1 VTDATPYGT
10 DSSGAFNFPDVLGG
24 HQVNGVAADDLHI
37 YYYPTSP
44 GLEEMA
50 DFTLDFATNNDDT
63 LPTPYSYVMQPARVN
78 IAVAHAPAASFVE
91 VRAGNSNVGYAEAD
105 VPLSAGTGVASVLPM
120 SNFDDVVAFSF
131 HVVSPG
137 ITTCLAQTESLA
149 GTQVSVTGG
158 TTATD
163 TVNLD
168 WSKAQYAYLAGPT
181 CQHSGHPGTV
191 VKMILKRWPA
201 EEKADF
207 VADYGSGAYLYSTS
221 QTSSGAGITYTVPL
235 RVRAN
240 APICVY
246 PIETYRAD
254 DLDSLVGLWDY
265 FQVCTFKSSA
275 SAIRH
280 GKAVRLSGKVPGK
293 GYVTIYSTRHKASGQ
308 PATLAAKGWVKV
320 GRYRATSSG
329 KFLSGSLHLTHT
341 TWYVAKYTGW
351 AFPAFTS
358 VVKVAVR

>member
-1 VTDATPYGT
+1 MRRIPACVFVLLGVGLLLAPAQALASTGATHTAFGLRHAASAGVDFQRLGDATTYPISGFVRDYDGKGVAGAEVDWGWWSSFTDRNFGGSNVTDATPYGT

-149 GTQVSVTGG
+149 GTQGSVTGG

-168 WSKAQYAYLAGPT
+168 WSKAQ
-181 CQHSGHPGTV
+181 
-191 VKMILKRWPA
+191 
-201 EEKADF
+201 
-207 VADYGSGAYLYSTS
+207 
-221 QTSSGAGITYTVPL
+221 
-235 RVRAN
+235 
-240 APICVY
+240 
-246 PIETYRAD
+246 
-254 DLDSLVGLWDY
+254 
-265 FQVCTFKSSA
+265 
-275 SAIRH
+275 
-280 GKAVRLSGKVPGK
+280 
-293 GYVTIYSTRHKASGQ
+293 
-308 PATLAAKGWVKV
+308 
-320 GRYRATSSG
+320 
-329 KFLSGSLHLTHT
+329 
-341 TWYVAKYTGW
+341 
-351 AFPAFTS
+351 
-358 VVKVAVR
+358 